1 MTAAPLSRQIYGI
14 ATYDAIFKYILSD
27 ETIRLS
33 FFNAFIPDL
42 KIMSSTRLD
51 EHMSPMKDLQ
61 LLRDFLHREDTVR
74 TMNRLTSPHG
84 LLIGVMDQS
93 NSSFVKDENATIFF
107 NEMRSHF
114 GDIQKSFPKDRYNGT
129 MDLVCKADND
139 KYVMVEMQV
148 TPQNCWDMRALAYVA
163 NVYGNQLRKGGDWN
177 HIKEV
182 IGINILGGGKSDQA
196 HWKDTPSQYVRDY
209 KFQEQLGPDTQGR
222 PQRCIDGM
230 KLVQYSLMNA
240 PDDALPDKE
249 KQDWITFLKRGH
261 RMNEKEV
268 ENSITTPGVLQAFK
282 RSRLDN
288 LPGEVRDRYVAED
301 LEFDRYSEHTN
312 MLVRE
317 GEHSKAFEIA
327 RKMLFRGRPLEEI
340 VEDSGLTKEEVE
352 AMTTSASH
360 EDRCK
365 S

>member
-1 MTAAPLSRQIYGI
+1 
-14 ATYDAIFKYILSD
+14 
-27 ETIRLS
+27 
-33 FFNAFIPDL
+33 
-42 KIMSSTRLD
+42 
-51 EHMSPMKDLQ
+51 
-61 LLRDFLHREDTVR
+61 
-74 TMNRLTSPHG
+74 
-84 LLIGVMDQS
+84 
-93 NSSFVKDENATIFF
+93 
-107 NEMRSHF
+107 
-114 GDIQKSFPKDRYNGT
+114 
-129 MDLVCKADND
+129 MDLVCKTDND

-249 KQDWITFLKRGH
+249 NQDWITFLKRGH

-282 RSRLDN
+282 RARLDN